1 MAKVKIEEKVE
12 GKVCRGKGQ
21 NNGEAGGREARRE
34 SNGKSQVG
42 CHCEREILSGPS
54 EGNSELP
61 QIGNF

>member
-34 SNGKSQVG
+34 SNGKMSSG
-42 CHCEREILSGPS
+42 LPLRER
-54 EGNSELP
+54 N
-61 QIGNF
+61 NKWAV